1 MKELGI
7 LLFALLTISGSCQ
20 SGNRFLIRIEANTTG
35 YDTLFLR
42 ELITERILAK
52 VPLNKWKTDYAF
64 TIDAITPGVLTV
76 AGSDTEYLTLIRPG
90 VRKAIRVDSGAI
102 RTLNAIPDSLINFL
116 FKSTNQMFSQHGNV
130 IFAQD
135 NPAKVKSLFD
145 SLVQTRQEQLIKF
158 KPRLTEEE
166 YGLLDYQNKARAYSF
181 LMFYGRIVKRY
192 EPDDDFFAFISKIDN
207 ETIFSKS
214 LPQNVLYKYEI
225 MLLKQKGTIDSIN
238 DFLAFIETQTTN
250 KDLEAFFKAIYLN
263 DVIESPSYWKRH
275 EQLFTATTIRDA
287 LRRESANPYG
297 YLIQKSSE
305 SFYASQRGVKGYD
318 FTASGLDG
326 TTIRLSDF
334 RNKVVVID
342 TWATWCG
349 PCVQQRPAMIELAK
363 AYQDVPDVV
372 FLMVSVDKDVE
383 RWKKYALQTNNHQYG
398 MDVIIPDGMNGEFGN
413 KYLVKA
419 IPKYI
424 LIDKDGIII
433 DPNLSE
439 PSLNMKQRIER
450 AEKKSQPATAK

>member
-1 MKELGI
+1 
-7 LLFALLTISGSCQ
+7 
-20 SGNRFLIRIEANTTG
+20 
-35 YDTLFLR
+35 LFLR

-158 KPRLTEEE
+158 KPQLTEEE

-305 SFYASQRGVKGYD
+305 SFMPHR
-318 FTASGLDG
+318 
-326 TTIRLSDF
+326 
-334 RNKVVVID
+334 
-342 TWATWCG
+342 
-349 PCVQQRPAMIELAK
+349 E
-363 AYQDVPDVV
+363 
-372 FLMVSVDKDVE
+372 E
-383 RWKKYALQTNNHQYG
+383 
-398 MDVIIPDGMNGEFGN
+398 
-413 KYLVKA
+413 
-419 IPKYI
+419 
-424 LIDKDGIII
+424 
-433 DPNLSE
+433 
-439 PSLNMKQRIER
+439 
-450 AEKKSQPATAK
+450 